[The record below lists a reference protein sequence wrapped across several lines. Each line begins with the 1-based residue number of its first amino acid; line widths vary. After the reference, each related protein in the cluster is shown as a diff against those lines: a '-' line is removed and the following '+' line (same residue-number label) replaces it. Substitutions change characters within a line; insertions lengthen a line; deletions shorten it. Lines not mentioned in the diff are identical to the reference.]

1 MNTNLALLPKPKSAV
16 INKGFYKLQK
26 DICFSSEGQHKDI
39 LQKYLEMHFADKG
52 YDVRFND
59 NSHIQFVLNESL
71 EEESYKLCINT
82 DGIIIGYNSLKGAF
96 YALVTLKHI
105 VKQYKGSVPC
115 AEIQDEP
122 DLKVRGV
129 MIDISRDKIP
139 SMDTLYKTID
149 MLSDLKFNHLQFY
162 IEGFSFAYP
171 SFKEVWRGETPVTPE
186 EFRALDVYAKERF
199 VDLVPNQNCLG
210 HMAQWLTLKEFNHL
224 AECPQGFEFL
234 GMDSPP
240 ATLDPNNDESIELI
254 DRMLDDLLPNFS
266 SSYFN
271 ANLDEPF
278 ELGKGKNKL
287 LAEQVGSGQI
297 YVDYAERLNSL
308 VNKKGKRLI
317 MTGDSVTIFPEL
329 LAQVP
334 KNVLILD
341 WNYEWFTPFEERA
354 QILEKSGLDYIL
366 VSGTSTSMS
375 AAGKTDNMFE
385 NIKRAASAAV
395 NHKAMGMIVSDWGDG
410 GHWQYAPSSYA
421 GFALAA
427 GLCWHNGSC
436 GEKDVANYLNTFI
449 FEDKSNTMS
458 QLWMDLGNYY
468 HFEDLQMANMTTTIF
483 GLRFGLMPKHIYYSL
498 MDNVARGINAIG
510 EKMLG
515 MKVMPEYVPENRKN
529 YDGDGLCY
537 YLDQLQNSLKYVD
550 MQCGDSELIYH
561 EFENTIRIVRFG
573 AKVRRYIDIQ
583 DEMNNENK
591 KLLFVELKSELEIL
605 MECHKELWLKRNRAG
620 GLERSLSIFNNLL
633 KQLNNML
640 Q

>member
-1 MNTNLALLPKPKSAV
+1 MNANLALLPKPKSV
-16 INKGFYKLQK
+16 VFKTGLYNLDKK
-26 DICFSSEGQHKDI
+26 ICFSSEERHKDI
-39 LQKYLEMHFADKG
+39 LKNYLDMHLEKIG
-52 YDVRFND
+52 Y
-59 NSHIQFVLNESL
+59 SIQSNAKSKLQFTIKNNLV
-71 EEESYKLCINT
+71 EEGYTLYINT
-82 DGIIIGYNSLKGAF
+82 DGIVVGYSSLKGAF

-105 VKQYKGSVPC
+105 VKQYDGCIPC
-115 AEIQDEP
+115 VEIQDEP

-139 SMDTLYKTID
+139 SMDTFYKTID

-171 SFKEVWRGETPVTPE
+171 SFKEVWKGETPVTPA

-199 VDLVPNQNCLG
+199 IDLVPNQNCLG

-224 AECPQGFEFL
+224 AECPSGFEFL

-278 ELGKGKNKL
+278 ELGKGKNKQ
-287 LAEQVGSGQI
+287 LAEQVGSGRI
-297 YVDYAERLNSL
+297 YVDYVKKINRL

-317 MTGDSVTIFPEL
+317 MTGDSVTIYPEL

-341 WNYEWFTPFEERA
+341 WSYEWFTPFEERA
-354 QILEKSGLDYIL
+354 KILDKSGLDYIL

-375 AAGKTDNMFE
+375 AAGKTDNMLE

-395 NHKAMGMIVSDWGDG
+395 NHKAKGMFVSDWGDG

-427 GLCWHNGSC
+427 GLCWNDGSC
-436 GEKDVANYLNTFI
+436 NRKDVEDYLNTFV
-449 FEDKSNTMS
+449 FEDKSNTIA
-458 QLWMDLGNYY
+458 QLWMELGNYY

-483 GLRFGLMPKHIYYSL
+483 GLRLGLMPKHIYYSL
-498 MDNVARGINAIG
+498 MDKVGRGINAIG

-515 MKVMPEYVPENRKN
+515 MKVMPEYIPENRKS
-529 YDGDGLCY
+529 YDSDGLCN
-537 YLDQLQNSLKYVD
+537 YLDQLQNSLEFAD

-561 EFENTIRIVRFG
+561 EFENTIRIIRLG
-573 AKVRRYIDIQ
+573 AKVRRYIDSQ
-583 DEMNNENK
+583 DEMDNENK

-605 MECHKELWLKRNRAG
+605 MECHKELWLKRNRTG
-620 GLERSLSIFNNLL
+620 GLERSLSIFNKLL
-633 KQLNNML
+633 QQLNNML